1 MSIARA
7 RMLRR
12 RATASEQRLW
22 AVLRAGHLGGLKFR
36 RQAPIGAYVVDFFCP
51 ALRLV
56 VEVDGAGHVDSRHD
70 AVRDAW
76 LAQEGYRILRVW
88 NTDVMGNLEG
98 VLQMIL
104 GVARGENPSPNPLP
118 QGERAYA
125 PAPPAPSPLGGEGR
139 GEG

>member
-1 MSIARA
+1 VSIARA

-12 RATASEQRLW
+12 GATASEQRLW
-22 AVLRAGHLGGLKFR
+22 GSLRAGQLAGLKFR

-76 LAQEGYRILRVW
+76 LRAEGYRILRVW
-88 NTDVMGNLEG
+88 NTDVTGNLDG
-98 VLQMIL
+98 VLHVIL
-104 GVARGENPSPNPLP
+104 GFARGENPSPNPLP
-118 QGERAYA
+118 QGERARA
-125 PAPPAPSPLGGEGR
+125 PAPTAPSPLGGEGR